1 LFCGCTLQTHLLQSI
16 NIPLPKIYAI
26 PSALQKIAPDLD
38 RTSKPISQKKL
49 SLAQISPNPQQHST
63 VITNITETTMEQTE
77 AELERFR
84 QQWREEVSAKRG
96 NQSKAPNTQATSSK
110 AGKQPQNQPPTARR
124 RSSQHDGSDDTVPN
138 YNIEIKEREHG
149 RKFGDEDYGSA
160 SRRPEPK
167 TALEH
172 YEKAVEK
179 EGQGAMGDS
188 VSLYRKAFRMDQNV
202 HEIYKRKHYPPSSFS
217 APKPTNPNPSNA
229 PATVPNTA
237 HHSLTGL
244 APTVSDLIADFSN
257 LKILGQLPPT
267 EFSPPPPCPIAGI
280 PEEILSQILLNLAIQ
295 DVASLAR
302 VAQVCKRLAYLVLTE
317 DSIWK
322 RVVHGHEFG
331 LAAMH
336 YTYACTILGSAI
348 SEHSIDD
355 SNTEYTLDESP
366 TVNTQQAE
374 VQTLPT
380 STIYPTYRHMFR
392 QRPRV
397 RFNGCYISTV
407 NYQRP
412 GGAHNTLNWNAPVL
426 IVTYYR
432 YLRFFR
438 DGSLISLLTTSEPSD
453 VVPYLQKE
461 HVHRNHSGGLP
472 EKVMK
477 DALPGRWRLSGN
489 PYAALKDHEGGQDG
503 EEESEGDVI
512 IETEGVVPKY
522 MYKMHLTFGSAGTR
536 ARNNKLAWKGFWSW
550 NRLSDDWAE
559 FGLRNDK
566 PFYWSRVRSF
576 GTGL

>member
-1 LFCGCTLQTHLLQSI
+1 M
-16 NIPLPKIYAI
+16 
-26 PSALQKIAPDLD
+26 D
-38 RTSKPISQKKL
+38 
-49 SLAQISPNPQQHST
+49 
-63 VITNITETTMEQTE
+63 QTE
-77 AELERFR
+77 AELEKFR
-84 QQWREEVSAKRG
+84 RQWREEVSAKRG
-96 NQSKAPNTQATSSK
+96 NQSKAPITEATSSRP
-110 AGKQPQNQPPTARR
+110 GKQHQTNPPKAKR
-124 RSSQHDGSDDTVPN
+124 RSSQHDGSDDAVPN
-138 YNIEIKEREHG
+138 YNVEIKEREHG

-160 SRRPEPK
+160 SRPSEPK

-188 VSLYRKAFRMDQNV
+188 VSLYRKAFRMDENV
-202 HEIYKRKHYPPSSFS
+202 HEIYKRKHYPPSSFP

-229 PATVPNTA
+229 SVTVPNTA

-244 APTVSDLIADFSN
+244 APTVTDLVADFSK
-257 LKILGQLPPT
+257 LSIPSQLPPT
-267 EFSPPPPCPIAGI
+267 ELSPPPPCPIAEI
-280 PEEILSQILLNLAIQ
+280 PEEILSQILLNLAIM
-295 DVASLAR
+295 DVASFAR

-317 DSIWK
+317 DSFWK

-336 YTYACTILGSAI
+336 YTYACTIPGSAV
-348 SEHSIDD
+348 SEHSVDD
-355 SNTEYTLDESP
+355 SNTEFILDESP
-366 TVNTQQAE
+366 IVLRKPE
-374 VQTLPT
+374 LQTL
-380 STIYPTYRHMFR
+380 SLSPTYSTYRQMFR
-392 QRPRV
+392 QRPRI

-477 DALPGRWRLSGN
+477 DALPGRWRLSGD
-489 PYAALKDHEGGQDG
+489 PYNTRRANDSEKDG
-503 EEESEGDVI
+503 EVDDEEAEGDVI

-522 MYKMHLTFGSAGTR
+522 MYKMHLSFGSAGTR

>member
-1 LFCGCTLQTHLLQSI
+1 M
-16 NIPLPKIYAI
+16 
-26 PSALQKIAPDLD
+26 D
-38 RTSKPISQKKL
+38 
-49 SLAQISPNPQQHST
+49 
-63 VITNITETTMEQTE
+63 QTE
-77 AELERFR
+77 AELEKFR
-84 QQWREEVSAKRG
+84 RQWREEVSAKRG
-96 NQSKAPNTQATSSK
+96 NRTKAEATQATSSK
-110 AGKQPQNQPPTARR
+110 SGKQPQTQPPTAKR
-124 RSSQHDGSDDTVPN
+124 RSSQYDGSDDPVPN
-138 YNIEIKEREHG
+138 YHLDSKERETG
-149 RKFGDEDYGSA
+149 RKLGDEDYGSA
-160 SRRPEPK
+160 NQRPDPK

-188 VSLYRKAFRMDQNV
+188 VSLYRKAFRMDENV
-202 HEIYKRKHYPPSSFS
+202 HEIYKRKHYPPSSFT

-244 APTVSDLIADFSN
+244 APTVSDLIADFSK
-257 LKILGQLPPT
+257 LSIPGQAPPT
-267 EFSPPPPCPIAGI
+267 EFSPAPPCPIAQI
-280 PEEILSQILLNLAIQ
+280 PEEILSQILLNLAVD

-302 VAQVCKRLAYLVLTE
+302 VAQVCKRLAYLILTE
-317 DSIWK
+317 DSVWK

-336 YTYACTILGSAI
+336 YNYACTILGSPI
-348 SEHSIDD
+348 SEHSVDD
-355 SNTEYTLDESP
+355 SNTEYTLEESP
-366 TVNTQQAE
+366 FVAAPSAE
-374 VQTLPT
+374 SQTLGL
-380 STIYPTYRHMFR
+380 STVYPTYRHMFR
-392 QRPRV
+392 QRPRI

-407 NYQRP
+407 NYSRP
-412 GGAHNTLNWNAPVL
+412 GAAHNTLNWNSPVL

-453 VVPYLQKE
+453 VVPFLHKE
-461 HVHRNHSGGLP
+461 HLHRNHSGGLP

-489 PYAALKDHEGGQDG
+489 PYGVHKEDQDEG
-503 EEESEGDVI
+503 EEEEVEGDVI

-522 MYKMHLTFGSAGTR
+522 MYKMHLSFGSAGTR

-550 NRLSDDWAE
+550 NRLTDDWAE
-559 FGLRNDK
+559 FGRRNDK
-566 PFYWSRVRSF
+566 PFYWSRVKSF